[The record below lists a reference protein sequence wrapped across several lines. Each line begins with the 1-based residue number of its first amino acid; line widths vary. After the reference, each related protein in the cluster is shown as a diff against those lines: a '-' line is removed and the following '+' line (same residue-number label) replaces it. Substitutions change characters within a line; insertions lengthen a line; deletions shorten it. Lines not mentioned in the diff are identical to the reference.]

1 MARTTA
7 AGRRPARNAAAG
19 SKARP
24 KSRSGSATGKRSRR
38 SAPRPG
44 GLTGRLLRAGLLW
57 SAVAGL
63 WALVAVAGVLVWQAY
78 KLPDIGDLDRYTRA
92 GAVRMTGADG
102 RMFASFGPIYGDPLT
117 VAELPRHLVQAVIAT
132 EDRRFY
138 DHPGIDP
145 IGLARAAWT
154 NLMAGR
160 VVQGGSTLTQ
170 QLAKNVFLTADRSL
184 ERKLQELLLAF
195 WLERNFS
202 KDEILAIYL
211 NRVYFGAGAYGVD
224 AAARK
229 YFGIPASRLGLAESA
244 LLAGLLKAPS
254 RYNPAVAPE
263 RAGKRTSVVL
273 ANMVDAGY
281 IDRDAARAAAGQPIA
296 IAGPAG
302 RGSGPRYFA
311 DWVYDSLPDFVGR
324 PASDLEVI
332 TTLDPG
338 LQAIAERAVSEGL
351 AAARNADG
359 LQAALV
365 VLDPASGAV
374 RALVGGRDYGDS
386 QFNRAVQARRQ
397 PGSAFKPLVFLA
409 ALEAGWS
416 PSDSIDDAPIRIAG
430 WAPENIDGKFDGRI
444 TLAQALA
451 RSRNAATVRL
461 QETVGRGRVRA
472 LAERFGLS
480 GPLPEGPSLAL
491 GTGEASP
498 LEVAGVYA
506 AIANGGRAVLPFAV
520 AGVRDREGRP
530 LYERSGS
537 GLSAVVSRRSA
548 AALTDMLAGAVA
560 AGTGKAARLDR
571 PAAGKTGTTQDHR
584 DAWFAGFTADLVAVV
599 WVGRDDNAAMD
610 KVTGGGL
617 PADIWKR
624 FMTAS
629 HKGWPER
636 PLPGLREQQAS
647 LAGERQPR

>member
-19 SKARP
+19 PKARS
-24 KSRSGSATGKRSRR
+24 KSRSGPATGRRGRR
-38 SAPRPG
+38 SARRPG

-78 KLPDIGDLDRYTRA
+78 RLPDIGDLDRYTRA
-92 GAVRMTGADG
+92 GAVRLSGADG

-145 IGLARAAWT
+145 IGLVRAAWT

-195 WLERNFS
+195 WLEHNFS

-229 YFGIPASRLGLAESA
+229 YFGIPAGRLGLAESA
-244 LLAGLLKAPS
+244 LLAGMLKAPS

-281 IDRDAARAAAGQPIA
+281 IDRDTARAAAAQPIA

-302 RGSGPRYFA
+302 RGAGPRYFA

-324 PASDLEVI
+324 PASDL
-332 TTLDPG
+332 DP
-338 LQAIAERAVSEGL
+338 
-351 AAARNADG
+351 
-359 LQAALV
+359 
-365 VLDPASGAV
+365 PPF
-374 RALVGGRDYGDS
+374 GD
-386 QFNRAVQARRQ
+386 
-397 PGSAFKPLVFLA
+397 
-409 ALEAGWS
+409 
-416 PSDSIDDAPIRIAG
+416 DD
-430 WAPENIDGKFDGRI
+430 
-444 TLAQALA
+444 
-451 RSRNAATVRL
+451 V
-461 QETVGRGRVRA
+461 
-472 LAERFGLS
+472 
-480 GPLPEGPSLAL
+480 
-491 GTGEASP
+491 
-498 LEVAGVYA
+498 
-506 AIANGGRAVLPFAV
+506 PF
-520 AGVRDREGRP
+520 
-530 LYERSGS
+530 
-537 GLSAVVSRRSA
+537 
-548 AALTDMLAGAVA
+548 
-560 AGTGKAARLDR
+560 
-571 PAAGKTGTTQDHR
+571 
-584 DAWFAGFTADLVAVV
+584 
-599 WVGRDDNAAMD
+599 
-610 KVTGGGL
+610 
-617 PADIWKR
+617 
-624 FMTAS
+624 
-629 HKGWPER
+629 
-636 PLPGLREQQAS
+636 
-647 LAGERQPR
+647 

>member
-7 AGRRPARNAAAG
+7 TGRRSVAPLSAPPGGSGQRRRPAAGRRARAARAG
-19 SKARP
+19 
-24 KSRSGSATGKRSRR
+24 GVRR
-38 SAPRPG
+38 SFF
-44 GLTGRLLRAGLLW
+44 GRLLRATALW

-63 WALVAVAGVLVWQAY
+63 WAVVAVAGLLAWHAY
-78 KLPDIGDLDRYTRA
+78 NLPDIGDLDRYSRA
-92 GAVRMTGADG
+92 GAVRMVGGDG
-102 RMFASFGPIYGDPLT
+102 RMFASYGPMHGDAL
-117 VAELPRHLVQAVIAT
+117 ELQEMPRHLVQAVIAT

-138 DHPGIDP
+138 DHFGIDP

-154 NLMAGR
+154 NLTAGR

-184 ERKLQELLLAF
+184 ERKIQELLLAF
-195 WLERNFS
+195 WLERHFS

-229 YFGIPASRLGLAESA
+229 YFGIPATRLGLAESA
-244 LLAGLLKAPS
+244 LLAGMLKAPS
-254 RYNPAVAPE
+254 RYNPAVAPAL
-263 RAGKRTSVVL
+263 AGARTSVVL
-273 ANMVDAGY
+273 ANMVDAGF
-281 IDRDAARAAAGQPIA
+281 IDQPTARAAAAQPIA
-296 IAGPAG
+296 VAGPAG
-302 RGSGPRYFA
+302 RGNGSRWFA
-311 DWVYDSLPDFVGR
+311 DWLYDALPDYVGR
-324 PASDLEVI
+324 PDSDLEVE

-338 LQAIAERAVSEGL
+338 LQAIAERAVAEGL
-351 AAARNADG
+351 AAARHADG
-359 LQAALV
+359 IQVALV
-365 VLDPASGAV
+365 ALDPTTGAV
-374 RALVGGRDYGDS
+374 RAMVGGRDYGRS
-386 QFNRAVQARRQ
+386 QFNRAAQARRQ

-416 PSDSIDDAPIRIAG
+416 PSDTIDDVPIRIGG

-444 TLAQALA
+444 SLSQALA

-461 QETVGRGRVRA
+461 QEAVGRSRVRA
-472 LAERFGLS
+472 LAGRAGLP

-498 LEVAGVYA
+498 LEVAAAYA
-506 AIANGGRAVLPFAV
+506 VIASGGRAVRPYGV
-520 AGVRDREGRP
+520 AAVRDGEGRP
-530 LYERSGS
+530 IYERAGS
-537 GLSAVVSRRSA
+537 GLPSVVSQRSA
-548 AALTDMLAGAVA
+548 AALTGMLAGAIA
-560 AGTGKAARLDR
+560 GGTGKAARLDR

-617 PADIWKR
+617 PADIWRR
-624 FMTAS
+624 FMAPA
-629 HKGWPER
+629 HQGWPAR
-636 PLPGLREQQAS
+636 PLLDSGSDVS
-647 LAGERQPR
+647 LAESR

>member
-1 MARTTA
+1 M
-7 AGRRPARNAAAG
+7 
-19 SKARP
+19 
-24 KSRSGSATGKRSRR
+24 
-38 SAPRPG
+38 
-44 GLTGRLLRAGLLW
+44 LRAGLLW

-63 WALVAVAGVLVWQAY
+63 WAVIAVAGVLAWQAY

-92 GAVRMTGADG
+92 GAVRMIGADG
-102 RMFASFGPIYGDPLT
+102 RMFASFGQIYGDALT
-117 VAELPRHLVQAVIAT
+117 VAELPPSLVQAVIAT

-145 IGLARAAWT
+145 IGLARAVWM
-154 NLMAGR
+154 NLRAGR

-195 WLERNFS
+195 WLEHTFS

-229 YFGIPASRLGLAESA
+229 YFGIPATRLGLAESA

-254 RYNPAVAPE
+254 RYNPAVDPE

-281 IDRDAARAAAGQPIA
+281 IDQNTARAAAAKPIA

-311 DWVYDSLPDFVGR
+311 DWVNDSLPDFVGR
-324 PASDLEVI
+324 PSSDLEVV

-338 LQAIAERAVSEGL
+338 LQAVAERAVAEGL
-351 AAARNADG
+351 AAARHGNG

-365 VLDPASGAV
+365 VLDPATGAV
-374 RALVGGRDYGDS
+374 RALVGGRDYGSS
-386 QFNRAVQARRQ
+386 QFNRATQARRQ

-409 ALEAGWS
+409 ALEAGWT
-416 PSDSIDDAPIRIAG
+416 PSDAIDDLPIRIAG

-461 QETVGRGRVRA
+461 QEAVGRGRVRS
-472 LAERFGLS
+472 LARRLGLS
-480 GPLPEGPSLAL
+480 GPLPDGPSLAL

-506 AIANGGRAVLPFAV
+506 GIANGGRAVFPFAV
-520 AGVRDREGRP
+520 AAVRDRNGQA

-548 AALTDMLAGAVA
+548 AALTDMLAGTIAS
-560 AGTGKAARLDR
+560 GTGKAARLDR
-571 PAAGKTGTTQDHR
+571 PAAGKTGTTQDYR

-599 WVGRDDNAAMD
+599 WIGRDDNTAMD
-610 KVTGGGL
+610 RVTGGGL

-624 FMTAS
+624 FMIAAQRD
-629 HKGWPER
+629 WPVR
-636 PLPGLREQQAS
+636 PLSGLRE
-647 LAGERQPR
+647 LAANLAENR

>member
-7 AGRRPARNAAAG
+7 AGRRVARTAASGSGGKSG
-19 SKARP
+19 SKAAGRRR
-24 KSRSGSATGKRSRR
+24 KSAGVRSVQSRR
-38 SAPRPG
+38 T
-44 GLTGRLLRAGLLW
+44 LGRFVRAGAVW
-57 SAVAGL
+57 GVVAGL

-78 KLPDIGDLDRYTRA
+78 KLPDIADLDRYTRA
-92 GAVRMTGADG
+92 GSVRMVGSDG
-102 RMFASFGPIYGDPLT
+102 RMFASFGPLHGDPLT
-117 VAELPRHLVQAVIAT
+117 VDALPKQLVQAVIAT

-138 DHPGIDP
+138 DHLGVDP

-211 NRVYFGAGAYGVD
+211 SRVYFGAGAYGVD

-229 YFGIPASRLGLAESA
+229 YFGVPVTQLGLAESA
-244 LLAGLLKAPS
+244 LLAGMLKAPS
-254 RYNPAVAPE
+254 RYNPAVSPE
-263 RAGKRTSVVL
+263 RAGLRTSVVL
-273 ANMVDAGY
+273 ANMVAAGY
-281 IDRDAARAAAGQPIA
+281 IDQATARAAAARPIT

-311 DWVYDSLPDFVGR
+311 DWVHDSLPDFVGR
-324 PASDLEVI
+324 PASDLDVV

-338 LQAIAERAVSEGL
+338 LQALAEQAISDGL
-351 AAARNADG
+351 AAARNAAG

-365 VLDPASGAV
+365 VLDPRTGAV

-397 PGSAFKPLVFLA
+397 PGSAFKPLVYLA

-416 PSDSIDDAPIRIAG
+416 PSDSIDDAPIRVAG
-430 WAPENIDGKFDGRI
+430 WSPDNIDGKFDGRI
-444 TLAQALA
+444 SLAQALA

-461 QETVGRGRVRA
+461 QEAVGRGRVRA
-472 LAERFGLS
+472 LAERLGLPA
-480 GPLPEGPSLAL
+480 PLPDGPSLAL

-506 AIANGGRAVLPFAV
+506 GIANGGGAVFPFAV
-520 AGVRDREGRP
+520 AAVRDRDGRV
-530 LYERSGS
+530 LYERAGS
-537 GLSAVVSRRSA
+537 GLPAAVSRRSA
-548 AALTDMLAGAVA
+548 AALTDMLAATIA

-571 PAAGKTGTTQDHR
+571 PAAGKTGTTQDYR

-624 FMTAS
+624 FMTAA
-629 HKGWPER
+629 HRGWPVR
-636 PLPGLREQQAS
+636 PLHGGTAV
-647 LAGERQPR
+647 AERR